1 MLLMYY
7 FLLSE
12 FWSCQ
17 KCERTGKLYPSIFW
31 EKRKTYISTHCCDY
45 IETSLLVLTVR
56 QLADVYIIAT
66 LGQNGLSKT
75 HGNVVVVAGGVKSF
89 PVDALRTLNVIRHSY
104 VQDVVWMSNVH
115 SAHRFHFLTTIL
127 SLGIGHYKVINF
139 LKIFFQF
146 LIKSLNSD

>member
-17 KCERTGKLYPSIFW
+17 KCERTGKLYLSIFW

-66 LGQNGLSKT
+66 LDKNGLSKT
-75 HGNVVVVAGGVKSF
+75 HGNVVVVAG
-89 PVDALRTLNVIRHSY
+89 R
-104 VQDVVWMSNVH
+104 
-115 SAHRFHFLTTIL
+115 L
-127 SLGIGHYKVINF
+127 SLSQWMHYVNWT
-139 LKIFFQF
+139 
-146 LIKSLNSD
+146 S